1 MTSNQLQQQ
10 TTTNIQEKANLIW
23 AIADKLVGV
32 YKPHEYGNVILPMC
46 VIKRF
51 EDTLASTKQAVL
63 DKNKELDEAGI
74 SVKKGFLEM
83 AAGQKFYNLS
93 PFTFSTLLSDADNI
107 KDNFISYLNHY
118 SDNVI
123 DVIHRMDF
131 DREIEKMADNGLLY
145 LVIKEFCTEKAY
157 LGADKISSV
166 DMGYIFEEL
175 VRKFSE
181 SYDEQAGAHFTARDI
196 IYLMAELLIGED
208 EERLEDEGITAS
220 IYDMAMGTS
229 QMLGCLTERFLQI
242 DPEAEITSYGQELNN
257 QTFAIAKADTLIKGG
272 NADNMRQGDTLGD
285 DQFKDYTFDY
295 IISNP
300 PFGIEWKTSKA
311 AVEAEQKLGDA
322 GRFEPGLP
330 AIGDGQL
337 LFMLNGIAKLKDEGR
352 MAIIQ
357 NGSSLFKGDAGSG
370 ESNIRGYLLEHD
382 WLEAIVQL
390 PNDLFY
396 NTGIATYIWIVTK
409 EKSIDRQG
417 MVQLIDASQCYEKRR
432 KSLGSKRVEITD
444 TCRDLIMQAY
454 RDFDNQ
460 SYSNEDGSINVE
472 SKIRSNEYFKYSKL
486 TVERPLVDEETGE
499 LILKSKKKQADA
511 KKRDT
516 EIVPW
521 TEDIDTYMQKNVLP
535 YAPDAWI
542 DEKKTKIGY
551 EIPFTREFY
560 KYVAPRKSDDIFA
573 HLKELE
579 QQESELMTK
588 ILG

>member
-23 AIADKLVGV
+23 TIADKLVGV

-74 SVKKGFLEM
+74 SVKKGFLEN

-208 EERLEDEGITAS
+208 EERLEDDGITAS

-229 QMLGCLTERFLQI
+229 QMLACLTERFLQI

-272 NADNMRQGDTLGD
+272 NAE
-285 DQFKDYTFDY
+285 
-295 IISNP
+295 I
-300 PFGIEWKTSKA
+300 
-311 AVEAEQKLGDA
+311 
-322 GRFEPGLP
+322 GR
-330 AIGDGQL
+330 
-337 LFMLNGIAKLKDEGR
+337 
-352 MAIIQ
+352 
-357 NGSSLFKGDAGSG
+357 
-370 ESNIRGYLLEHD
+370 
-382 WLEAIVQL
+382 
-390 PNDLFY
+390 
-396 NTGIATYIWIVTK
+396 
-409 EKSIDRQG
+409 
-417 MVQLIDASQCYEKRR
+417 
-432 KSLGSKRVEITD
+432 
-444 TCRDLIMQAY
+444 
-454 RDFDNQ
+454 
-460 SYSNEDGSINVE
+460 
-472 SKIRSNEYFKYSKL
+472 
-486 TVERPLVDEETGE
+486 
-499 LILKSKKKQADA
+499 
-511 KKRDT
+511 
-516 EIVPW
+516 
-521 TEDIDTYMQKNVLP
+521 
-535 YAPDAWI
+535 
-542 DEKKTKIGY
+542 
-551 EIPFTREFY
+551 
-560 KYVAPRKSDDIFA
+560 A
-573 HLKELE
+573 HV
-579 QQESELMTK
+579 
-588 ILG
+588 